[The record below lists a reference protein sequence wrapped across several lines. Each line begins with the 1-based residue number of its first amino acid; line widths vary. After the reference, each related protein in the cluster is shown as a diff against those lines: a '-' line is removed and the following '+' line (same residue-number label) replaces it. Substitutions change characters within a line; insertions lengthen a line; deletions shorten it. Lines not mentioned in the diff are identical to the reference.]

1 MGKLNTFK
9 IARIAALVAVWA
21 AITFISFRH
30 QQLGERPG
38 GAPTIHALCPFGG
51 LATLHQTL
59 AQGDYIKRIHPSAII
74 LLVGTVLLAVVSRRA
89 FCGWICPLGAMQELF
104 ATIGRRVRLRLALHH
119 NRVDGLLRPVKIVT
133 LVLIIG
139 LTWAT
144 GELVFNAYDPW
155 AAYAHIGGG
164 WAEIGGEYLIGA
176 AILLL
181 ALIGSLF
188 VDRLWCRYL
197 CPLGGLLALIGRIG
211 AARVVRN
218 NDTCIHCHLCDRA
231 CPVDI
236 RVESMQQ
243 VTTGECLTCGE
254 CVNVCPRPG
263 TLQFRA
269 PRRVISPVMV
279 GVLALAIFFGV
290 VLVTKATGAWRSL
303 PGSMDELVE
312 HGGALSAENIR
323 GFMTLNEIADAYGIA
338 PADLAAELGLP
349 ADTDLD
355 QPINAMMK
363 ALGRDVEDIRAVVAR
378 HLGESATQPAEPAH
392 APEAGGGAP
401 SGEEPD
407 PEPEGIQGT
416 MTFGQIAAEFGISPA
431 VLLKELGLPAN
442 TPLDKPVS
450 GIMKGT
456 GRSVKEVRDA
466 VERLSA
472 QD

>member
-1 MGKLNTFK
+1 MGKLNAFK
-9 IARIAALVAVWA
+9 IARIVALVAVWA
-21 AITFISFRH
+21 AITFIAFRH

-74 LLVGTVLLAVVSRRA
+74 LLVGTVLLALVFRRA

-104 ATIGRRVRLRLALHH
+104 ATIGRRAGLRLALR
-119 NRVDGLLRPVKIVT
+119 NSRVDGLLRPVKIVT

-164 WAEIGGEYLIGA
+164 WAEIGGEYLVGA

-181 ALIGSLF
+181 TLVGSLF

-218 NDTCIHCHLCDRA
+218 DDTCIHCHLCDRA

-236 RVESMQQ
+236 RVEAIQQ
-243 VTTGECLTCGE
+243 VTTGECITCGE
-254 CVNVCPRPG
+254 CVNVCPKPG

-269 PRRVISPVMV
+269 PRRVISPLMV

-290 VLVTKATGAWRSL
+290 VLVTKATGTWRSL

-312 HGGALSAENIR
+312 HGGALSADNIR
-323 GFMTLNEIADAYGIA
+323 GFMTLGEIAGAYAISPEA
-338 PADLAAELGLP
+338 LAAELGLP
-349 ADTDLD
+349 ADTDLN
-355 QPINAMMK
+355 QPINAVMK
-363 ALGRDVEDIRAVVAR
+363 AHDREVDEVRDVLAR
-378 HLGESATQPAEPAH
+378 HLGEPMDGSKPPTT
-392 APEAGGGAP
+392 PEASAQPP
-401 SGEEPD
+401 SAAEAGPAAET
-407 PEPEGIQGT
+407 IQGT
-416 MTFGQIAAEFGISPA
+416 MTFEQIAAEFGISA
-431 VLLKELGLPAN
+431 ETLISALSLPAD
-442 TPLDKPVS
+442 TPLDKPIS
-450 GIMKGT
+450 GIMKAS
-456 GRSVKEVRDA
+456 GRTVGEVRDA
-466 VERLSA
+466 VVRLSA

>member
-1 MGKLNTFK
+1 MGKLNAFK
-9 IARIAALVAVWA
+9 IARIVALVAVWA
-21 AITFISFRH
+21 AITFIAFRH

-74 LLVGTVLLAVVSRRA
+74 LLGGTVLLALVFRRA
-89 FCGWICPLGAMQELF
+89 FCGWICPLGAMQELL
-104 ATIGRRVRLRLALHH
+104 ATIGRRARLRLALHH
-119 NRVDGLLRPVKIVT
+119 SRVDGLLRPVKIIT

-164 WAEIGGEYLIGA
+164 WAEIGGEYLVGA

-181 ALIGSLF
+181 TLVGSLF

-218 NDTCIHCHLCDRA
+218 DDTCIHCHLCDRA

-236 RVESMQQ
+236 RVEAMQQ

-254 CVNVCPRPG
+254 CVNVCPQPG
-263 TLQFRA
+263 ALQFQA
-269 PRRVISPVMV
+269 PRRVISPLMV

-290 VLVTKATGAWRSL
+290 VLVTKATGTWRSL

-312 HGGALSAENIR
+312 HGGALSADNIR
-323 GFMTLNEIADAYGIA
+323 GFMTLNEIADAYRMV

-349 ADTDLD
+349 ADIDLD

-363 ALGRDVEDIRAVVAR
+363 AQGRDVEEIRAVVAR
-378 HLGESATQPAEPAH
+378 HLGEPVAASQTPSAAPGAGAQP
-392 APEAGGGAP
+392 P
-401 SGEEPD
+401 SGAAAGPAAEA
-407 PEPEGIQGT
+407 IQGT
-416 MTFGQIAAEFGISPA
+416 MTFEQIAAGFGISA
-431 VLLKELGLPAN
+431 ETLISELSLPAD
-442 TPLDKPVS
+442 TPRDKPIS
-450 GIMKGT
+450 GIMKASD
-456 GRSVKEVRDA
+456 RSVGEVREA
-466 VERLSA
+466 VGRLSA